1 MKAIICFKKYGAA
14 KYISHLDLQRTVDRA
29 LRRSGVPVI
38 YSEGFNPHIRMSFAF
53 ALKVGMAS
61 EAEYLEVEMPDDAD
75 IAFAEKAIKTSFPD
89 GLDVNWVKKKKDDTK
104 KLMAAV
110 SKAEYEVILSDTTD
124 TAKIQAA
131 IGEVL
136 SAPTLPMTKKTK
148 SGLREFDA
156 RPLID
161 RILMDTDSGRI
172 SMLLSAQ
179 EAGTLDPRLL
189 IEKLWLVA
197 SVDTEYTIIRKNL
210 YMTENDESLPLSSLS
225 ESSLS

>member
-14 KYISHLDLQRTVDRA
+14 KYISHLDLQRTADRA
-29 LRRSGVPVI
+29 LRRSGVPVT

-61 EAEYLEVEMPDDAD
+61 EAEYLEVEMPDGTD
-75 IAFAEKAIKTSFPD
+75 IPAAEKAIIASFPG
-89 GLDVNWVKKKKDDTK
+89 GLDVNWVKKKKDDTR

-110 SKAEYEVILSDTTD
+110 SKAEYEVILPEDADFTG
-124 TAKIQAA
+124 IQTA

-136 SAPTLPMTKKTK
+136 KADSLPMHKKTK
-148 SGLREFDA
+148 SGPRDFDA

-161 RILMDTDSGRI
+161 RIKMDMQSGRI

-179 EAGTLDPRLL
+179 ETGTLDPRLL
-189 IEKLWLVA
+189 VDKLLLVA
-197 SVDTEYTIIRKNL
+197 NVVTEYTICRKNL
-210 YMTENDESLPLSSLS
+210 YMTENGAALPLSSLA
-225 ESSLS
+225 E